1 MTFSLHSFH
10 CFPHFRPW
18 ICLISPHTALW
29 YIVSLAMAFVNAA
42 ESARKGEKPPGNRTG
57 FAMIFSW
64 LVPVILLSA
73 DTGRFV
79 SRSVCLHLHRK
90 LEHRLNAKQG
100 PRSGRMLANR
110 VMSQVGGWGGAAYT
124 YRPEKPL
131 FATGPYDRSPRHLFL
146 IAASFVFLACSAG
159 FTICYLTPK
168 VGLSCRRL

>member
-1 MTFSLHSFH
+1 
-10 CFPHFRPW
+10 
-18 ICLISPHTALW
+18 
-29 YIVSLAMAFVNAA
+29 
-42 ESARKGEKPPGNRTG
+42 
-57 FAMIFSW
+57 MIFSW

-146 IAASFVFLACSAG
+146 IAASFVFLACAAG

-168 VGLSCRRL
+168 VGLNCRPLSILAFGFLWLLSVFTSWSASRRGCKAKTHFWVM

>member
-1 MTFSLHSFH
+1 MGLSLCDVTVRRIHHALHSFH

-18 ICLISPHTALW
+18 ICLISSHTALW
-29 YIVSLAMAFVNAA
+29 YIVSPAMAFVNAA

-100 PRSGRMLANR
+100 PRSGRMLCKP
-110 VMSQVGGWGGAAYT
+110 SHESGGRMG
-124 YRPEKPL
+124 
-131 FATGPYDRSPRHLFL
+131 RSRLHL
-146 IAASFVFLACSAG
+146 S
-159 FTICYLTPK
+159 T
-168 VGLSCRRL
+168 